1 MRTARILAE
10 GIGYYHVILKTTGP
24 RYFFQ
29 EDSDKLA
36 FLDLLERTSRF
47 SGIQPLSFA
56 LLDNH
61 MHLFLK
67 VPLRESVPNAEF
79 RLRLEALYGTVR
91 TEKMFARWEK
101 LGKQKRFKDAQR
113 ERDRLLS
120 RMFNL
125 GEFMKTLKECYQRY
139 YTSSHDWEGTIWKGR
154 YKSILVGESYRAF
167 KALSLYI
174 AMNPVRAGIV
184 NRGTDSRWTSYGLSK
199 QKGSFGWRCHQALLR
214 DMARLAGNP
223 GWTDSMEKLYDAYIV
238 KAEAVSHEAVRRKL
252 VDGGSLSL
260 YEMIACQV
268 HAFSNGKAFGT
279 LQNMESVPLRKKR
292 ISAMGQSQCG
302 LYNATRLRG
311 VLYRIAEAS

>member
-24 RYFFQ
+24 HFLFQ
-29 EDSDKLA
+29 EDGDKLA

-47 SGIQPLSFA
+47 TGIQPLSFA

-67 VPLRESVPNAEF
+67 VPLRESVPSAEF
-79 RLRLEALYGTVR
+79 RSRIESLYGTAR
-91 TEKMFARWEK
+91 ADRMFARWENLK
-101 LGKQKRFKDAQR
+101 RQKRFEDARR
-113 ERDRLLS
+113 ERDRLLC
-120 RMFNL
+120 RMYDL
-125 GEFMKTLKECYQRY
+125 GEFMKTLKECFQRY
-139 YTSSHDWEGTIWKGR
+139 YTSSHEWEGTIWKGR

-184 NRGTDSRWTSYGLSK
+184 RRGTDSRWTSYGLSK
-199 QKGSFGWRCHQALLR
+199 REGSFGWRCHQALLR
-214 DMARLAGNP
+214 EMARLAGNP
-223 GWTDSMEKLYDAYIV
+223 GGTDSLGALYDAYIV
-238 KAEAVSHEAVRRKL
+238 KAEAVSREAVRRKL

-260 YEMIACQV
+260 YEAIACRV

-279 LQNMESVPLRKKR
+279 LRDMESVPLRRKR
-292 ISAMGQSQCG
+292 ITAMERCPCG

-311 VLYRIAEAS
+311 ILYRIA